1 MSYLRSLNADAEL
14 LYQPVRRA
22 KRADSLQDSCL
33 VVIPALNEAMIT
45 EVIENVRR
53 EEFFRIRVTQLSL
66 SNNQPTSFCFSV
78 LFPRLAAF

>member
-1 MSYLRSLNADAEL
+1 MSYLRSLNADAGL

-45 EVIENVRR
+45 EVIETCAVKN
-53 EEFFRIRVTQLSL
+53 FFAS
-66 SNNQPTSFCFSV
+66 
-78 LFPRLAAF
+78 A

>member
-1 MSYLRSLNADAEL
+1 MSYLRSLNADAGL

-66 SNNQPTSFCFSV
+66 SNNQPTSFFASRCCF
-78 LFPRLAAF
+78 RA

>member
-1 MSYLRSLNADAEL
+1 MSFLRSLKSDAGL

-45 EVIENVRR
+45 EVIENLRR

-66 SNNQPTSFCFSV
+66 SNNQPTGFFASRCCF
-78 LFPRLAAF
+78 RA

>member
-1 MSYLRSLNADAEL
+1 MSYLRSLNADAVL

-45 EVIENVRR
+45 EVIENLRR
-53 EEFFRIRVTQLSL
+53 EEFFRIRVTQFSL
-66 SNNQPTSFCFSV
+66 SNNQPTGFFASRCCF
-78 LFPRLAAF
+78 RA